1 MLYQLLSEAIPG
13 YYETQY
19 AFQSGAVVDAVIKLG
34 KNLVP
39 VDSKFP
45 LEAFRRL
52 QQAESPEQSKA
63 LKKSFLRTV
72 RGHIDDIA
80 DKYILPAE
88 STYNFALMYIPAE
101 NVYYETIIRDEDI
114 SDLYPYALEKRVI
127 PVSPHTFFAYLQ
139 VIIRG
144 LRGLQI
150 ETRAERILD
159 YLNQLK
165 GDQLRLREDFEVLG
179 THIKNTSQKYLQTE
193 RRLNKLEDKLSLS
206 SSLEELSADQA

>member
-1 MLYQLLSEAIPG
+1 M
-13 YYETQY
+13 T
-19 AFQSGAVVDAVIKLG
+19 
-34 KNLVP
+34 
-39 VDSKFP
+39 
-45 LEAFRRL
+45 
-52 QQAESPEQSKA
+52 SPINI
-63 LKKSFLRTV
+63 FN
-72 RGHIDDIA
+72 A
-80 DKYILPAE
+80 DE
-88 STYNFALMYIPAE
+88 RTYNFALMYIPAE

-165 GDQLRLREDFEVLG
+165 GR
-179 THIKNTSQKYLQTE
+179 
-193 RRLNKLEDKLSLS
+193 
-206 SSLEELSADQA
+206 SAAAAGRFRSAGHPH